1 MRGAARTLAGLIV
14 AAAVL
19 TAALPAPAAG
29 QRGARMEE
37 SRLLRQAAA
46 QESQGELEA
55 AEATLRSLLERTP
68 TSAGGLFALERV
80 LRAQGR
86 VEELLAVADAFLAAA
101 PGAEG
106 VRHLKLR
113 VLADVDS
120 LEALQ
125 GEARSWFAL
134 DPSDP
139 GPYREVSRLWRRV
152 LGPDEALEVL
162 ERGRT
167 ASGDSRA
174 LALEIGDLRQELGD
188 EAAALD
194 EWAEALI
201 ADPSRDAGVAE
212 RLRDLSDPREAARAV
227 VTRLTADG
235 PGPEQLGAAAR
246 LAVALGLEEEA
257 LEVGRR
263 LAGRLDG
270 RARGAFLADL
280 ARRAG
285 DDAMSEVAAWAWGE
299 LGDEA
304 GSVGERRQFDQR
316 LVEASLLA
324 GDTAMAL
331 EAQRRLADSF
341 GERSADRRRAQ
352 ARVIRL
358 EAPSADPARLRR
370 LLSAFRETF
379 PDAPELDDLAAAV
392 AERVMARGDVTAAA
406 VLLDGVDGPRSNL
419 MRGWI
424 LMSRGDV
431 ALGRQALLMAVPGLP
446 PTEATDVIQLAG
458 LLGRLS
464 QGGVA
469 VLAEARV
476 QARQGEP
483 VEASEQVE
491 GALPDLPPEDR
502 APLLAEAARMTEEAD
517 PARAEALR
525 RRIVEEHSDADEA
538 AEAALELARAVARRP
553 DGRAEA
559 VAILERLITSRPGAA
574 VVPTARRELER
585 LRESGS

>member
-1 MRGAARTLAGLIV
+1 MRAGARLLAGALLV
-14 AAAVL
+14 AAAFAV
-19 TAALPAPAAG
+19 AAPVPVSA
-29 QRGARMEE
+29 QRGGRMEE

-46 QESQGELEA
+46 LESQGELEA
-55 AEATLRSLLERTP
+55 AEATLRSLMERMP
-68 TSAGGLFALERV
+68 ASAAGLFALERV

-86 VEELLAVADAFLAAA
+86 VEELLAVADAFLGAA

-125 GEARSWFAL
+125 GEARAWFAL

-162 ERGRT
+162 ERGR
-167 ASGDSRA
+167 AAVGNPRV
-174 LALEIGDLRQELGD
+174 LALEIGDLRHELGD
-188 EAAALD
+188 ADAAVEEWGDAL
-194 EWAEALI
+194 A
-201 ADPSRDAGVAE
+201 ADPTRDAGVAE
-212 RLRDLSDPREAARAV
+212 RLEDLPDPEAAGRAV
-227 VTRLTADG
+227 VARLTADG
-235 PGPEQLGAAAR
+235 ADSERLGAAAR

-257 LEVGRR
+257 LEVGRA
-263 LAGRLDG
+263 LAGRLRG

-285 DDAMSEVAAWAWGE
+285 DDAMSDVAAWAWGE
-299 LGDEA
+299 LGEEA

-316 LVEASLLA
+316 LVEASLVA

-331 EAQRRLADSF
+331 EAQRRVAASF
-341 GERSADRRRAQ
+341 GERSADRRRAE
-352 ARVIRL
+352 AAVIRL
-358 EAPSADPARLRR
+358 EAPSAEPVRLRR
-370 LLSAFRETF
+370 LLATFRETF

-464 QGGVA
+464 QGGVS

-476 QARQGEP
+476 RARQDEP
-483 VEASEQVE
+483 VAGAALVE
-491 GALPDLPPEDR
+491 EALPELPPEDR
-502 APLLAEAARMTEEAD
+502 APLLAEAARMVDAVSPD
-517 PARAEALR
+517 RAAALR
-525 RRIVEEHSDADEA
+525 RRIVEEHADADEA
-538 AEAALELARAVARRP
+538 AEAALELARAVAREP
-553 DGRAEA
+553 GGRAEA